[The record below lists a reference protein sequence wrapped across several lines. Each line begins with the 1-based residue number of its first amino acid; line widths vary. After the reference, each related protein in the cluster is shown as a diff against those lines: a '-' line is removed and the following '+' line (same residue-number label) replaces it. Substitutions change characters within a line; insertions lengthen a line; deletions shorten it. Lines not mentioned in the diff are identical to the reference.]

1 MCHGRQWLRRANSRE
16 SRGDL
21 FVPCVGSFC
30 AGESAAS
37 RIKPGII
44 KASELHA
51 ARRHSSAAR
60 FGDIHDTRESA
71 HAG

>member
-1 MCHGRQWLRRANSRE
+1 MCHGREWVRH

-21 FVPCVGSFC
+21 FPGVGSFC
-30 AGESAAS
+30 AGESATGG
-37 RIKPGII
+37 IKPGII
-44 KASELHA
+44 EASELHA
-51 ARRHSSAAR
+51 ARRHSAAAR